1 MYIQCKTGYILT
13 VTQKYIYI
21 WTGGDYMHV
30 LVTRVIVYLKMQC
43 LTHTIE
49 YCILSKED
57 APNVTS
63 SQ

>member
-30 LVTRVIVYLKMQC
+30 FGNKGNSVSKNAMSN
-43 LTHTIE
+43 THNR
-49 YCILSKED
+49 ILHII
-57 APNVTS
+57 T
-63 SQ
+63 